1 MEDDVDGDY
10 SGLDEPFLVRQW
22 PSTDRPSCNVVIL
35 NIDDEN
41 DILQLNQVE
50 EGPSVDQ
57 TPIVKDLPKVDPE
70 AWKEEVERLA
80 PQLKVFFIHPNSTTL
95 QMYLDYT
102 PPRPEK
108 LETKNWSI
116 ETESWTDW

>member
-10 SGLDEPFLVRQW
+10 SGLDEPFLKS
-22 PSTDRPSCNVVIL
+22 PSATVTGPRLIL

-50 EGPSVDQ
+50 ESPSVDQ

-80 PQLKVFFIHPNSTTL
+80 PQLKVFLGLTPL
-95 QMYLDYT
+95 YLFDIFRLHFAQT
-102 PPRPEK
+102 RKIGDKE
-108 LETKNWSI
+108 LIN
-116 ETESWTDW
+116 

>member
-10 SGLDEPFLVRQW
+10 SGLDDDFLKSDFFCELGVTQ
-22 PSTDRPSCNVVIL
+22 NK
-35 NIDDEN
+35 DDEN

-50 EGPSVDQ
+50 ESPAVDQ

-80 PQLKVFFIHPNSTTL
+80 PQLKV
-95 QMYLDYT
+95 
-102 PPRPEK
+102 
-108 LETKNWSI
+108 
-116 ETESWTDW
+116 SWVL

>member
-80 PQLKVFFIHPNSTTL
+80 PQLKVFLSTRI
-95 QMYLDYT
+95 QQHY
-102 PPRPEK
+102 RC
-108 LETKNWSI
+108 I
-116 ETESWTDW
+116 

>member
-10 SGLDEPFLVRQW
+10 SGLDEPFLFRLW
-22 PSTDRPSCNVVIL
+22 SSRDRPTCNVVIL

-50 EGPSVDQ
+50 ESPSVDQ

-80 PQLKVFFIHPNSTTL
+80 PQLKVF
-95 QMYLDYT
+95 Y
-102 PPRPEK
+102 PPEF
-108 LETKNWSI
+108 N
-116 ETESWTDW
+116 

>member
-10 SGLDEPFLVRQW
+10 S
-22 PSTDRPSCNVVIL
+22 
-35 NIDDEN
+35 DDEN

-50 EGPSVDQ
+50 ESPSVDQ

-80 PQLKVFFIHPNSTTL
+80 PQLKVF
-95 QMYLDYT
+95 Y
-102 PPRPEK
+102 PPEF
-108 LETKNWSI
+108 NNI
-116 ETESWTDW
+116 TDVFRLHSAQTRKIGDKELIN

>member
-1 MEDDVDGDY
+1 M
-10 SGLDEPFLVRQW
+10 
-22 PSTDRPSCNVVIL
+22 
-35 NIDDEN
+35 
-41 DILQLNQVE
+41 NQVE
-50 EGPSVDQ
+50 ESPSVDQ

-108 LETKNWSI
+108 LETKN
-116 ETESWTDW
+116 

>member
-10 SGLDEPFLVRQW
+10 SGLDDQKSDVDFTTVVRSIFCELGVNQ
-22 PSTDRPSCNVVIL
+22 NK
-35 NIDDEN
+35 DDEN

-50 EGPSVDQ
+50 ESPAVDQ

-80 PQLKVFFIHPNSTTL
+80 PQLKVS
-95 QMYLDYT
+95 
-102 PPRPEK
+102 R
-108 LETKNWSI
+108 
-116 ETESWTDW
+116 

>member
-10 SGLDEPFLVRQW
+10 SGSDDQFLKSDVDF
-22 PSTDRPSCNVVIL
+22 STVFLWLGVNQ
-35 NIDDEN
+35 NKDDEN

-50 EGPSVDQ
+50 ESPAVDQ

-80 PQLKVFFIHPNSTTL
+80 PQLKVSH
-95 QMYLDYT
+95 
-102 PPRPEK
+102 
-108 LETKNWSI
+108 
-116 ETESWTDW
+116 

>member
-1 MEDDVDGDY
+1 MEITQDWMNR
-10 SGLDEPFLVRQW
+10 FFC
-22 PSTDRPSCNVVIL
+22 PSATVTGPWLIL

-50 EGPSVDQ
+50 ESPSVDQ

-80 PQLKVFFIHPNSTTL
+80 PQLKVS
-95 QMYLDYT
+95 
-102 PPRPEK
+102 R
-108 LETKNWSI
+108 
-116 ETESWTDW
+116 

>member
-10 SGLDEPFLVRQW
+10 SGLDDQKSDVDFTTVVRSIFCELGVNQ
-22 PSTDRPSCNVVIL
+22 NK
-35 NIDDEN
+35 DDEN

-50 EGPSVDQ
+50 ESPAVDQ

-80 PQLKVFFIHPNSTTL
+80 PQLKVS
-95 QMYLDYT
+95 
-102 PPRPEK
+102 
-108 LETKNWSI
+108 
-116 ETESWTDW
+116 

>member
-1 MEDDVDGDY
+1 M
-10 SGLDEPFLVRQW
+10 PFIDIPV
-22 PSTDRPSCNVVIL
+22 TIVIL

-50 EGPSVDQ
+50 ESPLVDQ

-80 PQLKVFFIHPNSTTL
+80 PQLKVFPKSKSITYFLS
-95 QMYLDYT
+95 LDYT
-102 PPRPEK
+102 SPRPEK
-108 LETKNWSI
+108 LETKN
-116 ETESWTDW
+116 

>member
-10 SGLDEPFLVRQW
+10 SGLDEPFLVSQW
-22 PSTDRPSCNVVIL
+22 PSTDRPNIVIL

-50 EGPSVDQ
+50 ESPSVDQ

-80 PQLKVFFIHPNSTTL
+80 PQLKVF
-95 QMYLDYT
+95 
-102 PPRPEK
+102 
-108 LETKNWSI
+108 
-116 ETESWTDW
+116 